1 MKIHDD
7 WERIFISSMDF
18 EAMDE
23 LAEETAEKLF
33 GGQKTDHAGSCAD
46 RFFGAATVNG
56 SYDYIPNITQEIPKR
71 YFLKGRPGTGKSTF
85 LKMLARAAQDR
96 GYRTEAYHCAF
107 DPNSLDMIAV
117 RELGLCVFDS
127 TAPHEYFPDRDSD
140 EIIDIYKAAVQP
152 GTDEKYEKEI
162 AGYSAGYKA
171 KVREATGYLG
181 EAKLAYHQYQRSV
194 LESVNPDRRIGSMEW
209 IIGKLFGR

>member
-1 MKIHDD
+1 
-7 WERIFISSMDF
+7 MDF

-33 GGQKTDHAGSCAD
+33 GGQKTDRAGSCAD

-140 EIIDIYKAAVQP
+140 EIIDIYKAAVQ
-152 GTDEKYEKEI
+152 
-162 AGYSAGYKA
+162 
-171 KVREATGYLG
+171 REQTKSMKRKSRATARAIRPRCGRPPAIW
-181 EAKLAYHQYQRSV
+181 ERRSW
-194 LESVNPDRRIGSMEW
+194 LTINIRRAFWS
-209 IIGKLFGR
+209 L